1 MHMAL
6 TLFKP
11 KTLLD
16 KFYEIGILLKG
27 IDGLLELI
35 GGTLLLALSSH
46 TITRLTHWLV
56 DAELTENPHSFIGTH
71 VLHAGMHLAKGHNL
85 FAALFLLTHGAVK
98 VGLVA
103 CLLLNKPWAYP
114 VGLAVL
120 GLLLVYQIYQLITA
134 PSFGMAFLSV
144 LDVVIMWLIW
154 REWQQVRVR
163 AKASRATLQ

>member
-1 MHMAL
+1 MVGYTNACMAL
-6 TLFKP
+6 HFFKP

-16 KFYEIGILLKG
+16 KAYEIGILIKG

-35 GGTLLLALSSH
+35 GGFLLLALSSH
-46 TITRLTHWLV
+46 TIIHLTHLLV
-56 DAELTENPHSFIGTH
+56 DAELNENPHSFIGTH
-71 VLHAGMHLAKGHNL
+71 VLRAGMHLAQGHNL
-85 FAALFLLTHGAVK
+85 FAAFFLLTHGAVK

-114 VGLAVL
+114 VGLIVL
-120 GLLLVYQIYQLITA
+120 GLLLLYQIYQLITA

-154 REWQQVRVR
+154 REWQQVR
-163 AKASRATLQ
+163 AKQA

>member
-1 MHMAL
+1 MAL
-6 TLFKP
+6 HFFKP

-16 KFYEIGILLKG
+16 KFYEIGILIKG
-27 IDGLLELI
+27 VDGLFELV
-35 GGTLLLALSSH
+35 GGTLLLALSAG
-46 TITRLTHWLV
+46 TIAHLTHWLV
-56 DAELTENPHSFIGTH
+56 DAELAEDPHSFIGRH
-71 VLHAGMHLAKGHNL
+71 VLHAGMQLAHGHNL

-120 GLLLVYQIYQLITA
+120 GLLLLYQIYQLVTA

-144 LDVVIMWLIW
+144 LDVIIMWLIW
-154 REWQQVRVR
+154 REWQQVQAKR
-163 AKASRATLQ
+163 ANATPQ